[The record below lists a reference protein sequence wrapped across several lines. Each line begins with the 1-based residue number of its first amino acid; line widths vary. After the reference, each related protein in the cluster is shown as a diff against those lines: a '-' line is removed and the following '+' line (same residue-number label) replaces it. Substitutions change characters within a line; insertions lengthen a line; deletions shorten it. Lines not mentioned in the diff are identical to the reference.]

1 MTPQERKEKHYGFM
15 KIAARQLI
23 DHRNT
28 GYSLEDIARDC
39 GNFANA
45 ALAAAAVAMHAWV
58 MQHVSFNA

>member
-1 MTPQERKEKHYGFM
+1 M

-45 ALAAAAVAMHAWV
+45 ALAAYEARWEEDNSSK
-58 MQHVSFNA
+58 Q